1 MKCTYLKTWMVA
13 APALLLAAGAA
24 NANSASYAVSFGFPS
39 EVVATNAN
47 YPNASVFTGFTG
59 GLANVTPEY
68 ASNGGTQG
76 ANFSTTGTVYSLGS
90 YSLQAT
96 SAVGNYDVAAA
107 TSPTDPNG
115 LTGNFLFSNTG
126 NTSVGQPVTYS
137 LTGLTSADSLAV
149 YFINSNQNFG
159 GEVAVYGGSVSQA
172 TLQGTSV
179 PTALA
184 TVNVPDHSQWYG
196 ATGLTGYSSYTFAF
210 QKPAGSTGEFDVGGM
225 EIGVNS
231 SAVPDSATLAL
242 LAVGGAGLLLVRRRR
257 A

>member
-1 MKCTYLKTWMVA
+1 MTCTYLKTLMVA

-24 NANSASYAVSFGFPS
+24 NANSVSYAVSFGFPS

-59 GLANVTPEY
+59 GLASVTPEY

-76 ANFSTTGTVYSLGS
+76 ANFSTTGAVYSLGS

-137 LTGLTSADSLAV
+137 LTGLSPAESLAV

-172 TLQGTSV
+172 TLQGTSA

-196 ATGLTGYSSYTFAF
+196 TTGLTGYSSYTFAF

-225 EIGVNS
+225 EIGVS
-231 SAVPDSATLAL
+231 SVPDPATAAL
-242 LAVGGAGLLLVRRRR
+242 LALGGAGLLLLGRRR

>member
-1 MKCTYLKTWMVA
+1 MTCSYVKALVA
-13 APALLLAAGAA
+13 AVPALLLATGAA
-24 NANSASYAVSFGFPS
+24 RASSVGYGVSFGFPT

-47 YPNASVFTGFTG
+47 YPHASVFTGFTG
-59 GLANVTPEY
+59 GLAAVTPEY

-76 ANFSTTGTVYSLGS
+76 SNFSTTGTVYGLGS

-126 NTSVGQPVTYS
+126 NASVRQPVTYS
-137 LTGLTSADSLAV
+137 LTGLNAADSLAV
-149 YFINSNQNFG
+149 YFINSIQNFG
-159 GEVAVYGGSVSQA
+159 GEVAIYGGTVSQA
-172 TLQGTSV
+172 TLQGSSV
-179 PTALA
+179 PAALA

-196 ATGLTGYSSYTFAF
+196 TTGLTGYSSYTFAF

-225 EIGVNS
+225 EIGVS
-231 SAVPDSATLAL
+231 SVPDPATAAL
-242 LAVGGAGLLLVRRRR
+242 LALGGAGLLLLRRRQV
-257 A
+257 